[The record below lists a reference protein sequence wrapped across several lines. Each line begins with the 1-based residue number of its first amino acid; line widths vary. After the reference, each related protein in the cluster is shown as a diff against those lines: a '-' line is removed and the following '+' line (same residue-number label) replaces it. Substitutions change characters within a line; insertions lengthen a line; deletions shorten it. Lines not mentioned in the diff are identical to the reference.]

1 MDQQPDTLGQRSG
14 YRDLSGVKQCDNV
27 PPELLGGSSR
37 EGGVQIAS
45 HREQRAHDVVRLE
58 VIRGNDRAQELV
70 RCGENLIRTVPVDCG
85 RSPDSVEASGWR
97 HAT

>member
-1 MDQQPDTLGQRSG
+1 MDQQPDTLWQRPG
-14 YRDLSGVKQCDNV
+14 YRDFRGVQQCDNV
-27 PPELLGGSSR
+27 PPELLGRSGR
-37 EGGVQIAS
+37 EGGVQIPS

-58 VIRGNDRAQELV
+58 LIRVNHCAQELV
-70 RCGENLIRTVPVDCG
+70 RRREDLLCTVPIDGG